1 MRLLHIASDGRLRW
15 AKECIGNEKVPD
27 YAILS
32 HTWGEQEV
40 IFDDLK
46 NLDSAEDIGA
56 RSKAGWDKIRFCA
69 QQTKRDGLDHFWV
82 DTCCIDKSNSQEL
95 QEAINSMFRWYQNA
109 EKCYVYLSDVKCNT
123 PNAEDELGR
132 RWKPVFRKS
141 RWFTRGWTLQELLAP
156 ASVSFYSKEGVQLG
170 DKQSLRDTIHE
181 ITGIPVEAL
190 SGSRLSDFSVEDRF
204 SWAGRRQTTREEDL
218 AYSMLGIF
226 GACMPLIYGEGRWSA
241 FRRLRKVIDEHTQ
254 TTTPQAEILTKNQ
267 FRLFR
272 ILVLARDAA
281 STLYMRKRLCSQV
294 YRYDWLAHNLRLTMH
309 AVVSEGCQASVDTL
323 CLQCSMH
330 LPFGMTWVLTA
341 WWLFEG
347 LRPSLPKIVL
357 SPQNY
362 IPSSAKIISAC
373 QSCDIRVIRELLETR
388 QGHPND
394 RTTDN
399 MTVFRVRLS
408 LHICFA
414 SDWG

>member
-46 NLDSAEDIGA
+46 NLDSSEDIGA

-190 SGSRLSDFSVEDRF
+190 SGSSLSDFSVEDRF

-254 TTTPQAEILTKNQ
+254 TTTPEAEILTKSQ

-362 IPSSAKIISAC
+362 ISSSAKIISAC
-373 QSCDIRVIRELLETR
+373 QSCNITVIRELLETR

-394 RTTDN
+394 RTADN

-408 LHICFA
+408 LHICFCV
-414 SDWG
+414 